1 MPHSGM
7 VLGRLGQFL
16 GLGRASQPT
25 DAPEIAGGQRADA
38 PTLRAPPAPTTDRS
52 ARARL
57 EGASKLPPALAAH
70 AEDGLAGLIA
80 DVRAGRPAIALS
92 DLGEWLHRLTGY
104 KPDALHALREALVN
118 RPPHPQLKAAR
129 GHAAL
134 KGPATPDGIAAILT
148 GDAFGWAPRSAPPR
162 PERLAEALAVLER
175 FLPESEVRRRRP
187 ALEASGPLTSLVG
200 TLGPGVFKLV
210 DTFGLTVVERFDSAW
225 GARRI
230 AAEVAWQSEALLPG
244 LGAAHRR
251 LGDAAFVEALERLDE
266 ACNTARLQPFAVL
279 ERLGGEGGLE
289 VGALLFQDLHATRAL
304 RAEVGPQGVLT
315 LAEQGPDALAAR
327 LTAAGAAVAEF
338 GSREAPLY
346 LGAAWPKTPART
358 PALAQAEAR
367 VKQACGVPPDG
378 ALDAPD
384 LSPTAMGRVV
394 EHLRGSLQA
403 HFPARATALER
414 ELEGRRFVAP
424 RYYDALYDKGVKNP
438 EHRYS
443 VETFESWQRAAD
455 MARSGGS
462 RSRGRPL
469 AEGEFTGLMQQ
480 FHAAA
485 GAGMVDV
492 HESHLKPEDLG
503 RLRSR
508 EEDVVQLGNIFH
520 DVDPELAATL
530 DRNPYLTREDA
541 FATDKGTL
549 RRRIAFAPGPEVR
562 KMVADLDAWVREQEA
577 AGADPRVLA
586 AEVHHR
592 LVSIHPFMDGNGR
605 TSKLM
610 ADFMMARAGAPEPLW
625 RESDVLRQVDRWAEA
640 ADTGMHF
647 HLDVALRHW
656 RAAMASGGPS

>member
-1 MPHSGM
+1 MPHSEV
-7 VLGRLGQFL
+7 VLGRLGQLL

-25 DAPEIAGGQRADA
+25 DTPEVAGGQRADA
-38 PTLRAPPAPTTDRS
+38 PTLQAPPAPTTDRS

-57 EGASKLPPALAAH
+57 EGASKLPPVLAAH

-80 DVRAGRPAIALS
+80 DVRAGRPGIAFA
-92 DLGEWLHRLTGY
+92 DLGDWLRRLGRY

-134 KGPATPDGIAAILT
+134 KGPATAAGVAAILT
-148 GDAFGWAPRSAPPR
+148 GEVFGWPPRTAPPR
-162 PERLAEALAVLER
+162 PERLQEALELLGRLAPDELE
-175 FLPESEVRRRRP
+175 RRRP

-200 TLGPGVFKLV
+200 TLGPAVFKLV
-210 DTFGLTVVERFDSAW
+210 DTFGLPVVERLDSTF

-230 AAEVAWQSEALLPG
+230 ASDVAWQGEALLPG

-289 VGALLFQDLHATRAL
+289 VGALLHQDLHATRAL

-315 LAEQGPDALAAR
+315 LAEQGRDALAAR
-327 LTAAGAAVAEF
+327 LTAAGRAVAEF
-338 GSREAPLY
+338 GAREAPLY
-346 LGAAWPKTPART
+346 RGAAWPKTPART
-358 PALAQAEAR
+358 PALATAEAR
-367 VKQACGVPPDG
+367 VKQACGLPPDI

-384 LSPTAMGRVV
+384 LSPAAMGRVV

-403 HFPARATALER
+403 NFPKRAAELDR
-414 ELEGRRFVAP
+414 ELEGRRFIAP

-455 MARSGGS
+455 LARSEGTHS
-462 RSRGRPL
+462 KGRPL
-469 AEGEFTGLMQQ
+469 AQGEFTGLMQQ

-485 GAGMVDV
+485 SAGMVDV

-508 EEDVVQLGNIFH
+508 EEDFVQLGNIFH
-520 DVDPELAATL
+520 DVDPDLAAIL

-549 RRRIAFAPGPEVR
+549 RRRIAFAPGPEVP
-562 KMVADLDAWVREQEA
+562 KMVADLDAWVRDQEA
-577 AGADPRVLA
+577 AGADPRLLA

-625 RESDVLRQVDRWAEA
+625 RESDVLRQVGRWAEA

-647 HLDVALRHW
+647 HLDVVLRHW